1 MGKFVGRQS
10 FRKEEEAFYLNMLC
24 FELCETWTSTSRCFS
39 VLVRERRHCAGVQVR
54 MGWSPR
60 TQHAVI
66 IIMLNKERIEVSPG
80 FGNTEILG
88 KFADSKDGVSG
99 RK

>member
-1 MGKFVGRQS
+1 
-10 FRKEEEAFYLNMLC
+10 
-24 FELCETWTSTSRCFS
+24 
-39 VLVRERRHCAGVQVR
+39 

-66 IIMLNKERIEVSPG
+66 ITMLNKERIEVSPG